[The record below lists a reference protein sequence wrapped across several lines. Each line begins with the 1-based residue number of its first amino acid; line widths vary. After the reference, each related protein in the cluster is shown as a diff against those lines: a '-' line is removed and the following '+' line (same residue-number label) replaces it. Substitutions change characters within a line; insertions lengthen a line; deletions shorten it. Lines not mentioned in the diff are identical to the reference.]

1 MSITQPSN
9 SCQRKTDVSKQTF
22 QNRRF
27 TCYVDFQTDR
37 RQRVSCGTGR
47 RRRGR
52 EDSTEICDLFYPLKN
67 KKKELSVFEYETCY
81 FKNHHLLHKTKAQ
94 TEIMFE
100 LLFKSNKTFLQLLI
114 ITNIPVTCFNLANCL
129 RHLLQRSTAQ
139 VDFSECH
146 PCLGLISTEKVSPNV
161 FFKYS
166 EVCQRK

>member
-1 MSITQPSN
+1 MS
-9 SCQRKTDVSKQTF
+9 KK
-22 QNRRF
+22 NRRF
-27 TCYVDFQTDR
+27 EADFSEPTIYLL
-37 RQRVSCGTGR
+37 CGFSNRSKTAR
-47 RRRGR
+47 FMRYRSPEKRSRGQYR
-52 EDSTEICDLFYPLKN
+52 DMRSILPLK
-67 KKKELSVFEYETCY
+67 KQKKELSVFEYQTCY

-100 LLFKSNKTFLQLLI
+100 LFFKSNKTFLQLLI